1 MTPENQALVNWI
13 LSFGVIVSMGANIA
27 IIIGVFR
34 RRPTIEAEFVTKA
47 DCHRQMKTDAEL
59 QSEFVTRREWEI
71 TELERRS
78 LRDDIKKL
86 LQTVTAIAVKQG
98 IEIEA

>member
-1 MTPENQALVNWI
+1 
-13 LSFGVIVSMGANIA
+13 
-27 IIIGVFR
+27 
-34 RRPTIEAEFVTKA
+34 
-47 DCHRQMKTDAEL
+47 MKTDAEL